1 MHTSIPNISGEPDR
15 RLRMPEVRMLTGLSK
30 RTIYRRVEEEKLAKP
45 GKDGRVT
52 FWWLSDIKKY
62 MGINNGGQTT

>member
-1 MHTSIPNISGEPDR
+1 MHPAIFDTSGEPDR
-15 RLRMPEVRMLTGLSK
+15 RVRMPEVKLLTGLSK

-52 FWWLSDIKKY
+52 FWWLSDIKKDI
-62 MGINNGGQTT
+62 GINNGGQTT